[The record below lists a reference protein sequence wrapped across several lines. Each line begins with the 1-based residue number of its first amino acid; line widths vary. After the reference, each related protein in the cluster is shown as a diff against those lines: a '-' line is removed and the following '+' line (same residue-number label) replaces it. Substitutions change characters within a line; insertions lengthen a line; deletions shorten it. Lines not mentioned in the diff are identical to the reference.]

1 MTEVTLVSLNN
12 MINGKS
18 KVSEELNL
26 RQVIYQ
32 QTLISWQKSG
42 CRNTQAPLFLY
53 DTRAMFKHNLT
64 HMQSNSIA

>member
-1 MTEVTLVSLNN
+1 MTEVPLVSLNN

-32 QTLISWQKSG
+32 QTLIS
-42 CRNTQAPLFLY
+42 
-53 DTRAMFKHNLT
+53 
-64 HMQSNSIA
+64 